1 MLERTKIRTATI
13 NGKVVEMMWDN
24 ASSLDFGKELG
35 IEKVNDIQKELM
47 RVITELQPN
56 EAGEVKVTSIE
67 TMTLMVWVAILTA
80 AETKDVKPIV
90 TKREVKNALFGEDG
104 QGMMEALVECLVQFS
119 PIEREEAEAL
129 GK

>member
-67 TMTLMVWVAILTA
+67 TMTLMVWVSILTA
-80 AETKDVKPIV
+80 AETKDLKPSV